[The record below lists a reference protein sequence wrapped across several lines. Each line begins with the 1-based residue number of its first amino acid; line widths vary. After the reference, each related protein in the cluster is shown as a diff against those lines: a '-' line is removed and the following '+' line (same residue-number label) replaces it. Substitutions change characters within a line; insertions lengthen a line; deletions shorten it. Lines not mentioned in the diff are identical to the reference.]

1 MRTALRI
8 VLEGSTILL
17 LACFS
22 VALQYALRPLR
33 SQRAVSMA
41 SGANGLAISP
51 VTQARRPVFLSRK
64 DLP

>member
-22 VALQYALRPLR
+22 AALQYTLRPLR
-33 SQRAVSMA
+33 SQRAALIATGINRS
-41 SGANGLAISP
+41 AISP
-51 VTQARRPVFLSRK
+51 ATQARRPVFLSRK